1 MKLLP
6 VLLLAAALPLASAEK
21 TKLEIKVINDL
32 GKPVGNASVV
42 VKFVSGRS
50 VILTKVRTT
59 WELRTSQEGT
69 VKIPEI
75 PQGQIRIQVIAKN
88 YQTFGQIFDI
98 TNRRKR
104 SRSTSSRRSLNT
116 RRIRRRRNRCVGGRQ
131 TTKTDRLAHANGILE
146 LYCQYLNQ

>member
-1 MKLLP
+1 MLKLLP
-6 VLLLAAALPLASAEK
+6 VLFLLATLPLAAAEK

-32 GKPVGNASVV
+32 GKPVGNASVI

-50 VILTKVRTT
+50 VILTKIRTT

-88 YQTFGQIFDI
+88 YQTFGQMFNI
-98 TNRRKR
+98 TEPE
-104 SRSTSSRRSLNT
+104 
-116 RRIRRRRNRCVGGRQ
+116 
-131 TTKTDRLAHANGILE
+131 KTVEIHLQPPQP
-146 LYCQYLNQ
+146 QYSADPAPKSK